1 MSSSADVQMLIEMG
15 FTKDKAEKALSVTGN
30 QGVEPAMEWL
40 LAHGDEVSVSNSA
53 ESGDQS
59 SSNAQVGNT
68 SSAPEIESAAEQVAK
83 SLKCN
88 ECGKLF
94 ATQLE
99 VEFHATKS
107 GHSDFSEST
116 EEKRPLTEEEKAEQL
131 RKLEEKMK
139 QKRRE
144 REEQE
149 KQEAIERE
157 RNRIRSGKEMAA
169 AKKKLEDEEIKKIV
183 EQRKREK
190 EEDRLAKERVRQQ
203 IEQDKLERKK
213 KFEGA
218 AADTKAAPAAV
229 APAPAIPAAVTPQPA
244 KDYSQTRLQIRLTN
258 GTALTHT
265 FGSKEQLAAVRL
277 FIHLNRKDGNTREFS
292 LMTNFPKK
300 VFTEEDYDKPLDV
313 LGLVPS
319 AVLILTN
326 K

>member
-1 MSSSADVQMLIEMG
+1 MSSSGDVQMLIEMG

-40 LAHGDEVSVSNSA
+40 LAHGDEISA
-53 ESGDQS
+53 NNTTESGDQS
-59 SSNAQVGNT
+59 SSNAQLGNT

-94 ATQLE
+94 STQLE

-116 EEKRPLTEEEKAEQL
+116 EEKKPLTEEEKVEQL
-131 RKLEEKMK
+131 KKLEEKMR
-139 QKRRE
+139 QKRKE

-183 EQRKREK
+183 EQRRREK

-203 IEQDKLERKK
+203 IEQDKLERRK

-218 AADTKAAPAAV
+218 TAETKAPAAAAV
-229 APAPAIPAAVTPQPA
+229 PAASPVSPQPS
-244 KDYSQTRLQIRLTN
+244 KDYTQTRLQIRLTN
-258 GTALTHT
+258 GSALTQT
-265 FGSKEQLAAVRL
+265 FGSKEQLSAVRL
-277 FIHLNRKDGNTREFS
+277 FIDLNRKDGSREFS

-300 VFTEEDYDKPLDV
+300 VFTEDDYDKPLDA